1 MKKRKPGKRIG
12 GAIYVHRDYVAD
24 AGIPRDEYNR
34 AQTYLP
40 ENFDDFVIVKYVPAT
55 GDFSFIL
62 SPDFDE
68 ASEPTVGLAVKI
80 SSNGNI
86 HITKQKD
93 DPQIYHHKWEMVG
106 DDYDGFDV
114 AASREWSRHWRSVI
128 GVNKD
133 ISNRIGTKSYWERE
147 ILPKVK

>member
-1 MKKRKPGKRIG
+1 M
-12 GAIYVHRDYVAD
+12 HRDYVAD
-24 AGIPRDEYNR
+24 AGIPLDTYQL
-34 AQTYLP
+34 ALKYLP
-40 ENFDDFVIVKYVPAT
+40 DEFKNYVIVKYVPAYGT
-55 GDFSFIL
+55 FSFIQ
-62 SPDFDE
+62 SPDFDT
-68 ASEPTVGLAVKI
+68 ASEPIVGDSFLVRPGA
-80 SSNGNI
+80 G
-86 HITKQKD
+86 TTLTRQKA

-114 AASREWSRHWRSVI
+114 ASSREWSRHWRSVI